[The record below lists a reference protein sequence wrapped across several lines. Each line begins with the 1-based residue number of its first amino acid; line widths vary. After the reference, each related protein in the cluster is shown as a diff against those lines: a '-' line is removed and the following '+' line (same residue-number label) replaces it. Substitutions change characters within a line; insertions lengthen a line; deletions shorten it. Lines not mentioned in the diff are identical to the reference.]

1 MKFVLDLPP
10 TTNAL
15 YRNHGHV
22 RYMTREAKAWKS
34 DAQWTYKTTYREDV
48 IEEPV
53 RVIANF
59 YLKRDRDVDNLKIL
73 LDSLE
78 GMIIK
83 NDSQVVELHI
93 MKHKDKDNPRVELV
107 VETLI

>member
-34 DAQWTYKTTYREDV
+34 EAQWTYKATYREDP
-48 IEEPV
+48 ITEPV
-53 RVIANF
+53 RVNINF

-78 GMIIK
+78 GIIVE
-83 NDSQVVELHI
+83 NDRQVVALYI
-93 MKHKDKDNPRVELV
+93 AKHKDGNPRVEIE
-107 VETLI
+107 VETMI